1 MNSATSSKLVFA
13 TVLLG
18 LLAGLLAT
26 AAGHGQERRASP
38 LDPARVEFV
47 MGNLQFTLRH
57 ELAHVA
63 IWDMKIP
70 IIGPEEQAADY
81 LAVLTLLRPI
91 VERPQATETW
101 LRFALTTA
109 DAFVILWQAA
119 EEAGAAAPY
128 WDSHGLSIQRYY
140 GITCLI
146 YGSDRQRFA
155 SLPALA
161 QMPAQQSANCE
172 AEYAR
177 ASESLDWLV
186 AFASDARR
194 GSKKPSMSVE
204 YEPVKT
210 RTSEHLVAELR
221 SRELIEWTVE
231 RFGELVALSDD
242 AKVVL
247 RSCSIP
253 EAAWVAESREL
264 IICYELLDLYYLLS
278 AEQHRDEIE
287 ALIRN

>member
-1 MNSATSSKLVFA
+1 MSPSA
-13 TVLLG
+13 
-18 LLAGLLAT
+18 
-26 AAGHGQERRASP
+26 
-38 LDPARVEFV
+38 
-47 MGNLQFTLRH
+47 
-57 ELAHVA
+57 
-63 IWDMKIP
+63 DMKIP

-81 LAVLTLLRPI
+81 LAVLTLLRPL

-119 EEAGAAAPY
+119 EKAGSAAPY

-161 QMPAQQSANCE
+161 QMPPQQSANCE

-194 GSKKPSMSVE
+194 SSTKPSMSVNTNASRP
-204 YEPVKT
+204 EPAST
-210 RTSEHLVAELR
+210 
-221 SRELIEWTVE
+221 
-231 RFGELVALSDD
+231 LSP
-242 AKVVL
+242 
-247 RSCSIP
+247 SCGRAS
-253 EAAWVAESREL
+253 
-264 IICYELLDLYYLLS
+264 LS
-278 AEQHRDEIE
+278 SGPWSVSASWS
-287 ALIRN
+287 L

>member
-1 MNSATSSKLVFA
+1 MRTALIGAS
-13 TVLLG
+13 
-18 LLAGLLAT
+18 LLAALA
-26 AAGHGQERRASP
+26 ALPPASSHGQDQVSP

-47 MGNLQFTLRH
+47 MGNIQFTLRH

-63 IWDMKIP
+63 IWDMKVP

-81 LAVLTLLRPI
+81 LAVLSLLRPLAR
-91 VERPQATETW
+91 RPQSTDTW
-101 LRFALTTA
+101 LRSALTTA

-119 EEAGAAAPY
+119 ERAGATAVY
-128 WDSHGLSIQRYY
+128 WDSHGLSIQRFY
-140 GITCLI
+140 GIACLI

-155 SLPALA
+155 SLPTLA
-161 QMPAQQSANCE
+161 EMPEQQSANCE

-177 ASESLDWLV
+177 ASQSLDWLV
-186 AFASDARR
+186 GFARDARR
-194 GSKKPSMSVE
+194 KSRTASMSVE
-204 YEPVKT
+204 YQPAKT
-210 RTSEHLVAELR
+210 RTSEHLVAEMR
-221 SRELIEWTVE
+221 SRELIEGTVQ

-253 EAAWVAESREL
+253 EAAWIAERREL
-264 IICYELLDLYYLLS
+264 VICSELLDLYYLLS
-278 AEQHRDEIE
+278 ADQHSDEID

>member
-1 MNSATSSKLVFA
+1 MNSATSSKRVVA
-13 TVLLG
+13 TVSLG
-18 LLAGLLAT
+18 LLAGLLGTAT
-26 AAGHGQERRASP
+26 GHGQERRASP

-91 VERPQATETW
+91 VKRPQATEAW

-161 QMPAQQSANCE
+161 QMPPQQSANCE
-172 AEYAR
+172 AEYVR

-247 RSCSIP
+247 RPCSMP
-253 EAAWVAESREL
+253 EAAWVAETREL

>member
-1 MNSATSSKLVFA
+1 M
-13 TVLLG
+13 
-18 LLAGLLAT
+18 
-26 AAGHGQERRASP
+26 
-38 LDPARVEFV
+38 
-47 MGNLQFTLRH
+47 
-57 ELAHVA
+57 
-63 IWDMKIP
+63 
-70 IIGPEEQAADY
+70 
-81 LAVLTLLRPI
+81 
-91 VERPQATETW
+91 
-101 LRFALTTA
+101 
-109 DAFVILWQAA
+109 ILWQAA

-128 WDSHGLSIQRYY
+128 WESHGLSIQRYY

-161 QMPAQQSANCE
+161 QMPVQQSANCE

-194 GSKKPSMSVE
+194 GSRKPSMSVE

-221 SRELIEWTVE
+221 SRELIEWTVA

-264 IICYELLDLYYLLS
+264 VICYELLDLYYLLS
-278 AEQHRDEIE
+278 AEQHREGSGFDRQLTLRRRRGREC
-287 ALIRN
+287 ALSSRVRRAERSTSHRFESRAAAAASAPCRAQASCGSLMLGAERSENSSSAGVNADRAEPVLHAGRRSGADRESQVR